1 MTVKFHVKTITRSK
15 VMKVLAKSLKN
26 ATNNIINYF
35 KPVEILAF
43 NLKKHLISLMSINP
57 LISAHFLMK
66 TSTHASCA
74 KNDYLLGNSCFQC
87 RKTDGKS
94 NRAAQDML
102 HRKINHEQIR
112 TSRLPKT

>member
-43 NLKKHLISLMSINP
+43 NLNEHLIPLMSINP
-57 LISAHFLMK
+57 LISAHFVMK
-66 TSTHASCA
+66 MNTHASW
-74 KNDYLLGNSCFQC
+74 Q
-87 RKTDGKS
+87 
-94 NRAAQDML
+94 
-102 HRKINHEQIR
+102 
-112 TSRLPKT
+112 

>member
-43 NLKKHLISLMSINP
+43 NLN
-57 LISAHFLMK
+57 
-66 TSTHASCA
+66 
-74 KNDYLLGNSCFQC
+74 
-87 RKTDGKS
+87 
-94 NRAAQDML
+94 
-102 HRKINHEQIR
+102 EQIN
-112 TSRLPKT
+112 SSYVY